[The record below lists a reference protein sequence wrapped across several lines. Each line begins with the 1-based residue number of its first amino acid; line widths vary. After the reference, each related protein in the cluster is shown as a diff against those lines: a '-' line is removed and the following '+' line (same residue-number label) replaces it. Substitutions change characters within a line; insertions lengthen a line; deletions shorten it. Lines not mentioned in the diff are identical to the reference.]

1 MPNVVVS
8 PTTRRPSHD
17 VGLFEG
23 LEGIGLIFRDG
34 PQVLQEIPISE
45 NARAWSREQKSWFSG
60 QGRLRYEDDPNG
72 YYDAYA
78 CWTMTDGKLFPM
90 LQWKW
95 GKGFRSADYSMPG
108 DADYQVIDRYIS
120 IAFTASASYNL
131 KQVLLWLDWEGSPGT
146 LAYSLHDNNAGVP
159 GTSLKSGTIATT
171 AATRYG
177 PTVLSF
183 SSVQAVTAS
192 TIYHI
197 KIYQA
202 GTADHHWKVAVD
214 VDGAGSKTSTNDTD
228 WSAAAYSLYYRATD
242 TDTKRQLRLFDF
254 KEATY
259 AVSIND
265 DATASTLYINGDRF
279 KATSATS
286 TTVVDTSSGVS
297 TGWTADQ
304 WIGAYVRIIRGTGK
318 GQVRQITDNDTTSL
332 TVAAWDKQ
340 PDTTSECVI
349 YSTPIWQAITSGLGV
364 VTDDPAVTGDVV
376 YFPQGTTAI
385 RKMQV
390 DYTNALQHAFADDST
405 NTADLLVLSYNQDA
419 GPEII
424 KASREASTIAH
435 APEVDYATALTFS
448 TDLPVGFPTSDIT
461 KLLSGHDRVI
471 FKEDSFW
478 VLTDGYTLIY
488 QNSGMETAK
497 DPSNGVAAMFVNSE
511 LWWGWSHSIQRLLAD
526 DITDMLLYRTG
537 TQGLKRPGIPKD
549 CVAGVGWKFFAIDG
563 EENGVSSVIC
573 WNGYGWSEI
582 FRSWGTASF
591 RNEFLLPSS
600 ETT

>member
-228 WSAAAYSLYYRATD
+228 WSAAAYSLYYRVAD
-242 TDTKRQLRLFDF
+242 TDTKRQLKLFDF
-254 KEATY
+254 REATY

-265 DATASTLYINGDRF
+265 DVTASVLYINGDRF

-286 TTVVDTSSGVS
+286 ASVTDTSSGVS
-297 TGWTADQ
+297 TGWATDQ
-304 WIGAYVRIIRGTGK
+304 WAGAYLRIIKGTGK
-318 GQVRQITDNDTTSL
+318 GQIKLIASNTSTAITLSGSFEKTPSTD
-332 TVAAWDKQ
+332 
-340 PDTTSECVI
+340 SECVI
-349 YSTPIWQAITSGLGV
+349 YSTPIWQAITSGMGV
-364 VTDDPAVTGDVV
+364 VTDDPVVTGDVV
-376 YFPQGTTAI
+376 YFPQGTTTI
-385 RKMQV
+385 RKMQL
-390 DYTNALQHAFADDST
+390 DYTNALQHAFANDGT
-405 NTADLLVLSYNQDA
+405 NTADLMVVSQNQDA

-424 KASREASTIAH
+424 KANREASTIAH
-435 APEVDYATALTFS
+435 APETTYALALAFS
-448 TDLPVGFPTSDIT
+448 ADIKVGFPTSNIT

-471 FKEDSFW
+471 FKEDAFW
-478 VLTDGYTLIY
+478 SLTDAYTLIY

-497 DPSNGVAAMFVNSE
+497 DPANGLAAMFVNSE
-511 LWWGWSHSIQRLLAD
+511 LWWSWSHSIQRLLAD

-537 TQGLKRPGIPKD
+537 TQGLKRPGTPSD
-549 CVAGVGWKFFAIDG
+549 CVSAVGWKFFAIDG
-563 EENGVSSVIC
+563 K
-573 WNGYGWSEI
+573 
-582 FRSWGTASF
+582 A
-591 RNEFLLPSS
+591 
-600 ETT
+600 TTTTYSKRDLRTIS